1 MVSVRHVDIY
11 HFIHAC
17 QQSHAPRK
25 EPEEVADFFYEN

>member
-1 MVSVRHVDIY
+1 MVSARHVDIY

-25 EPEEVADFFYEN
+25 EAGVSISSEN